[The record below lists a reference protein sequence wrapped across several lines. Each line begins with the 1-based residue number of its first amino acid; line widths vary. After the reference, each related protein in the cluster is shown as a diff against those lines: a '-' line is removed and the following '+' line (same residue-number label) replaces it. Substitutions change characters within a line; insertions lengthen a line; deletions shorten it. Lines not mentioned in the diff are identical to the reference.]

1 MYTAKHALLYKHSVP
16 GSNAYVFYIDI
27 RAGGKGY
34 EEFVTRA
41 SEEAGV
47 VYVRGKVSKIVPQ
60 DGKLMVWGADTLT
73 GQWVEIAADMVVLA
87 TAVLPAA
94 GSEDL
99 ARMLDLPGDGSGFY
113 VPADAEMLPV
123 QSDRPGVFLAGAA
136 LGPRDIPET
145 VAQASGAAAKVLK
158 LFSAARNAEPERHME
173 PQVQRSLS

>member
-1 MYTAKHALLYKHSVP
+1 VP
-16 GSNAYVFYIDI
+16 NGEAFVFYIDI

-41 SEEAGV
+41 TEASDV
-47 VYVRGKVSKIVPQ
+47 VYVRGKVSKIMPQ
-60 DGKLMVWGADTLT
+60 DGRLVVWGADTLD
-73 GQWVEIAADMVVLA
+73 GQRMDIDADMVVLA

-94 GSEDL
+94 DSQDL
-99 ARMLDLPGDGSGFY
+99 AQLLELPGDGSGFY
-113 VPADAEMLPV
+113 VPANAEVLPV

-158 LFSAARNAEPERHME
+158 LFATARRARLSSAQTME
-173 PQVQRSLS
+173 